1 MILDASIDDTDY
13 ILVNIYN
20 ANAETEQI
28 KVLNNL
34 HLLLGSLDIHQIKQ
48 IIVAGDF
55 NLFLDTTLEAEG
67 GAPCL
72 KKKSVAKLI
81 KIKQHFDL
89 CDIWR
94 LRIPN
99 MKQFTFRQKHA
110 SGFIQRRL
118 DYFFISNSLQDVIT
132 HADFF
137 TALSTDH
144 SPVTISIPKSKN
156 RIHGHSFWKFS
167 SSAKERRKNETLLQ
181 NKLKELEG
189 NLNAED
195 NIQSYN
201 IYNIKKNRKF
211 L

>member
-1 MILDASIDDTDY
+1 
-13 ILVNIYN
+13 
-20 ANAETEQI
+20 
-28 KVLNNL
+28 
-34 HLLLGSLDIHQIKQ
+34 
-48 IIVAGDF
+48 
-55 NLFLDTTLEAEG
+55 
-67 GAPCL
+67 
-72 KKKSVAKLI
+72 
-81 KIKQHFDL
+81 
-89 CDIWR
+89 
-94 LRIPN
+94 

-167 SSAKERRKNETLLQ
+167 SSAKERRKNKTLLQ

-211 L
+211 LWNTFQKSVFQKCKWNQKNVLFSFFNCSLRTNLFLNELTLKWLSVIFCGVCNLHFYTSENKVSSDRF

>member
-1 MILDASIDDTDY
+1 MRYMEAQNSKY
-13 ILVNIYN
+13 
-20 ANAETEQI
+20 ETVYFQT
-28 KVLNNL
+28 K
-34 HLLLGSLDIHQIKQ
+34 
-48 IIVAGDF
+48 
-55 NLFLDTTLEAEG
+55 T
-67 GAPCL
+67 CL
-72 KKKSVAKLI
+72 W
-81 KIKQHFDL
+81 F
-89 CDIWR
+89 
-94 LRIPN
+94 
-99 MKQFTFRQKHA
+99 
-110 SGFIQRRL
+110 
-118 DYFFISNSLQDVIT
+118 YFFISNSLQDVIT

-156 RIHGHSFWKFS
+156 RIHGHSFWKFNS
-167 SSAKERRKNETLLQ
+167 SLLSDQNYVTKTKNLIQTFHSNQKFTPNAQLKWELLKYQIQKFTMNYSKKLAKERRENKTLLE